1 MVRVVPVAA
10 SVRTSAPAPWSWRT
24 VKPSPRSTSPG
35 VTAFDVPATVSYTPA
50 ESVPQ
55 AQYTQRPAA
64 WSSLG
69 TQARPG
75 TVTVESV
82 FASGMLYEVSL
93 PAVVVALQR
102 VEPFRAAARTDR
114 FSFWPWP
121 NSPTYCCGVAPPE
134 SNTA

>member
-1 MVRVVPVAA
+1 MTAVAVAA
-10 SVRTSAPAPWSWRT
+10 
-24 VKPSPRSTSPG
+24 
-35 VTAFDVPATVSYTPA
+35 FVSYTPA
-50 ESVPQ
+50 ESVPH

-93 PAVVVALQR
+93 PAVLVALQR
-102 VEPFRAAARTDR
+102 VEPPRAAARTDR
-114 FSFWPWP
+114 LSFSPWP
-121 NSPTYCCGVAPPE
+121 NSPTYCTGDVPPE
-134 SNTA
+134 L